1 MEKFDYVALGHIH
14 SPQSVGVEHIRYSG
28 SPLKY
33 SLSEVNNSKS
43 LPIITLEN
51 KGKLS
56 IEYVPLTA
64 MRDIRHLK
72 GNLKELLDEKNI
84 SSNNDFIYATLTDED
99 IINDVM
105 GIFRAYYPNTVKI
118 DYDNS
123 HTREIENV
131 DISRIAENKTFDEL
145 IQDFYKQIYACDMS
159 KEELEIMK
167 WAAKEAGVIN
177 ETD

>member
-33 SLSEVNNSKS
+33 SLSEANNSKS

-64 MRDIRHLK
+64 MRDIRYLK
-72 GNLKELLDEKNI
+72 GKLEG
-84 SSNNDFIYATLTDED
+84 A
-99 IINDVM
+99 
-105 GIFRAYYPNTVKI
+105 FR
-118 DYDNS
+118 
-123 HTREIENV
+123 
-131 DISRIAENKTFDEL
+131 
-145 IQDFYKQIYACDMS
+145 
-159 KEELEIMK
+159 
-167 WAAKEAGVIN
+167 
-177 ETD
+177 